1 MDALIVDVREPQEY
15 NSGNVEG
22 SINIPMSKLLGDVK
36 ELEGISKDVKIVLYC
51 RTGSRSGVAIE
62 ILRAK
67 GYANLINGINQDQV
81 ISNYL

>member
-36 ELEGISKDVKIVLYC
+36 ELEGIPKDAKIVLYC

-67 GYANLINGINQDQV
+67 GYTNLINGKNQDQV
-81 ISNYL
+81 ISKYL